1 MKIAIVAPPW
11 VAVPPVGYG
20 GTEVVLDGLARGLQ
34 AAGHDILLFTTGDST
49 CPVPKA
55 WVFEEACGVGIGGA
69 VTELRHVIH
78 AYEAASGYD
87 IVHDHTLVGPVY
99 SERFSSLPVVT
110 TNHGPFDGELHD
122 YYRAIGDRVPIIAIS
137 DHQAST
143 ASDISVAAVIHHGI
157 DVDKFTVGSGGGGY
171 ALFLGRMSPDKGVHN
186 AIRIARKA
194 GVPLKIA
201 AKLHEQPEYDYFNE
215 YVRPL
220 LGGDIEYVGEVGG
233 AAKRDLL
240 AEASCLLNPMQWHEP
255 FGMVMIEALSSG
267 TPVVATPRGAA
278 PEIVDDG
285 VTGYLRAGEEG
296 LASALLRVGELDR
309 AACRK
314 AAVGRFS
321 LEPMVEAHVAL
332 FERVLAGELD
342 GFEDIGEE
350 TAA

>member
-137 DHQAST
+137 DHQASMV
-143 ASDISVAAVIHHGI
+143 SDISVAAVIHHGI
-157 DVDKFTVGSGGGGY
+157 DVDKFTVGSGDGGY
-171 ALFLGRMSPDKGVHN
+171 ALFLGRMSADKGVHN

-233 AAKRDLL
+233 AAKRELL
-240 AEASCLLNPMQWHEP
+240 AEAMCLLNPMQWHEP

-321 LEPMVEAHVAL
+321 LEPMVEDRKSV
-332 FERVLAGELD
+332 V
-342 GFEDIGEE
+342 
-350 TAA
+350 

>member
-1 MKIAIVAPPW
+1 MRIAIVAPPW

-34 AAGHDILLFTTGDST
+34 AAGHEILLFTTGDST

-137 DHQAST
+137 DHQASLV
-143 ASDISVAAVIHHGI
+143 SDISVAAVIHHGI

-171 ALFLGRMSPDKGVHN
+171 ALFLGRMSADKGVHN

-233 AAKRDLL
+233 AAKRELL
-240 AEASCLLNPMQWHEP
+240 AEAICLLNPMQWHEP

-321 LEPMVEAHVAL
+321 LEPMVDAHVAL
-332 FERVLAGELD
+332 FERVLSGKLD

>member
-137 DHQAST
+137 DHQASMV
-143 ASDISVAAVIHHGI
+143 SDISVAAVIHHGI
-157 DVDKFTVGSGGGGY
+157 DVDKFTVGSGDGGY
-171 ALFLGRMSPDKGVHN
+171 ALFLGRMSADKGVHN

-233 AAKRDLL
+233 AAKRELL
-240 AEASCLLNPMQWHEP
+240 AEAMCLLNPMQWHEP

-321 LEPMVEAHVAL
+321 LEPMVDAHVAL
-332 FERVLAGELD
+332 FERVLAGKLD